1 MYDHAL
7 RLLLVAMLAV
17 SGISSAPLAYAQEIM
32 TETPSPGHPHYSP
45 TDEAMHLARFAALME
60 SFKTSVG
67 LDSYDPLVAVPGQ
80 PDDGLPVAPVNG
92 RTISADALATA
103 QGGLSLTTS
112 KDYSH
117 DAKAPDVYVVLSKG
131 TKVAAGSSLYLGKVK
146 SPKGSQAFVIPADAR
161 TAGYDTVVLWCKKFS
176 LLVGSAPLNAAALAK
191 LSGGA
196 THDAAHDATHD
207 ATIEAAARR

>member
-1 MYDHAL
+1 MGDKMSDGEGLTAAFRGAGSYPA
-7 RLLLVAMLAV
+7 
-17 SGISSAPLAYAQEIM
+17 SG
-32 TETPSPGHPHYSP
+32 
-45 TDEAMHLARFAALME
+45 
-60 SFKTSVG
+60 
-67 LDSYDPLVAVPGQ
+67 SY
-80 PDDGLPVAPVNG
+80 
-92 RTISADALATA
+92 ALATA